1 MWGHWTQAELAAVGI
16 LFQYWV
22 LEKWVAPLP
31 SSSSPVSFLCLSW
44 QSYCILLRQLLQV
57 GRSCAPL
64 NYLCSRLELSL
75 SFLLRTN
82 LFILVPEL
90 QDFYVQ
96 HIYRPLCNQQ
106 GIFVVDILDGH
117 YFLSL
122 HHEILAQVEVISVRR
137 LDKAKTCWRWCIA
150 GSCLRL
156 CFNAS
161 RPYIK
166 ADITILDSLLA
177 VWTGVVCHK

>member
-1 MWGHWTQAELAAVGI
+1 M
-16 LFQYWV
+16 
-22 LEKWVAPLP
+22 
-31 SSSSPVSFLCLSW
+31 SFLCLSW

-57 GRSCAPL
+57 GWSRAPL

-82 LFILVPEL
+82 LFILVPGL

-122 HHEILAQVEVISVRR
+122 HHEILAQVEVISARMILRNHTHLKVYKSWRI
-137 LDKAKTCWRWCIA
+137 LQILKTLTIKWLAIFFKKYFNFQGFYIVYIINWR
-150 GSCLRL
+150 
-156 CFNAS
+156 
-161 RPYIK
+161 
-166 ADITILDSLLA
+166 SL
-177 VWTGVVCHK
+177 